1 MRLFMFSRR
10 ILQGFPGD
18 PVAEDSPANAGIM
31 GLISSQG
38 RIHMLQGKQ
47 LLSPCAAPEAHPS

>member
-1 MRLFMFSRR
+1 MFSRR